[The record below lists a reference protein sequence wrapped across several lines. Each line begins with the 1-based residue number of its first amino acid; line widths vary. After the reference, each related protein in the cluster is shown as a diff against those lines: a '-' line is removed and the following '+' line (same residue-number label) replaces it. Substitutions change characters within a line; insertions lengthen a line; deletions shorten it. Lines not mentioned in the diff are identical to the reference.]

1 MPGKHPEVA
10 RVPTEKVQ
18 GPAPHRTQGTPGTR
32 PQGCHMRGS
41 RMQEKQSMENGGET
55 QFVSLGTPRFPLND
69 YSQAP

>member
-41 RMQEKQSMENGGET
+41 RMQEKQSMENGGGNT
-55 QFVSLGTPRFPLND
+55 VCFPGDPKVS
-69 YSQAP
+69 SK